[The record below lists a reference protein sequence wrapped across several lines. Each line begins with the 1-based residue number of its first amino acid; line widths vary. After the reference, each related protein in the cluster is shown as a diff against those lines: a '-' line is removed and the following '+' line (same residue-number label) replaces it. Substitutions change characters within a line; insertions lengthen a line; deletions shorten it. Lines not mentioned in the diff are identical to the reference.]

1 MKDERLRKFQ
11 GWLEA
16 KGDDPHAV
24 LALRRITDFEEYTE
38 EDEDILREFKDW
50 LKSQANTPDVAD
62 HFRRE
67 RAATPVVAQRCWGSS
82 KSLRASTRL
91 KPSTCLSK
99 SC

>member
-38 EDEDILREFKDW
+38 EDEGMLREFKDW
-50 LKSQANTPDVAD
+50 LKSQD
-62 HFRRE
+62 E
-67 RAATPVVAQRCWGSS
+67 E
-82 KSLRASTRL
+82 RL
-91 KPSTCLSK
+91 KQFQGSHLRKGCVRSG
-99 SC
+99 